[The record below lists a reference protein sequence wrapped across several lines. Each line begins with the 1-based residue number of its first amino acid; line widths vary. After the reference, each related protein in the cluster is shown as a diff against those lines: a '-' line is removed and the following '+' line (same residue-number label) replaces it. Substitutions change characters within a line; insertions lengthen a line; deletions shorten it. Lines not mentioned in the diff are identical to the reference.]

1 MTPYKA
7 KTNFM
12 RNEVR
17 TFLENAVHHYRGPD
31 AGKNVGVILYYL
43 REMGFPK
50 STQRRIQSLA
60 KYSDAAVKRWNKS
73 QKEAI
78 AKANAILRLLD

>member
-1 MTPYKA
+1 MKSDETKVQ
-7 KTNFM
+7 FM
-12 RNEVR
+12 RDAIR
-17 TFLENAVHHYRGPD
+17 SFLENAVHHYRSPD
-31 AGKNVGVILYYL
+31 AEKNIGLILHYL